1 MCILTNK
8 IDYGKW
14 NPDRLETDDE
24 DLMRTIYAYYC
35 NAGYP
40 KSLQD
45 AIDTTIQ
52 ILDSGDNTY
61 LEIEALIMEM
71 AGAADLWGFRQGFRA
86 AVELLSGNTFRKI
99 FDKEEPDGKPL
110 TSCMGSSRILTITE
124 KPITTS
130 KPRK

>member
-1 MCILTNK
+1 MTNK

-71 AGAADLWGFRQGFRA
+71 AGATDMWGFRQGFRA
-86 AVELLSGNTFRKI
+86 AIELLSGNTFRQI
-99 FDKEEPDGKPL
+99 FKKEDNDE
-110 TSCMGSSRILTITE
+110 
-124 KPITTS
+124 
-130 KPRK
+130 

>member
-1 MCILTNK
+1 MTNE
-8 IDYGKW
+8 IDYGEW
-14 NPDRLETDDE
+14 NPFQACPDGE

-40 KSLQD
+40 HRLQE

-61 LEIEALIMEM
+61 LEIEALIMEL
-71 AGAADLWGFRQGFRA
+71 AGATDLWGFRQGFRA

-99 FDKEEPDGKPL
+99 FDKEEPDGK
-110 TSCMGSSRILTITE
+110 
-124 KPITTS
+124 
-130 KPRK
+130 